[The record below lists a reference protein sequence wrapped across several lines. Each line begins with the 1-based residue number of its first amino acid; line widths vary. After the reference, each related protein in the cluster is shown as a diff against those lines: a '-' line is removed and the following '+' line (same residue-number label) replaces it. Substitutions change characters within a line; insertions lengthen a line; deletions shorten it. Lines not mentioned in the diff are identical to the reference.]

1 MWSLAQ
7 VRPTTLSLF
16 HFIFPLPVV
25 PFASSW
31 FVFLNIPFLVTCFCS
46 SRSLV
51 LSVTVTLCLI
61 LILNPSL
68 LSMVVVFI
76 IIIILLC
83 QFNLLLAMMAVI

>member
-51 LSVTVTLCLI
+51 LSVTLCLI